1 MATMV
6 SVPVLKPPARRIRDT
21 WLRVALGFLAL
32 RPSIPELDRKQI
44 REIERRLGYC
54 FRDPTQLAQALKHR
68 SWVYSHDGEG
78 IDSNERLEYLGDAV
92 LDVVVADFLYQ
103 RYVDLRE
110 GDLTQMK
117 SVAVSRTV
125 LARRARSIDLGRH
138 VLLSPEERE
147 AGGADQDSI
156 LSDTFEALIGSIYID
171 GGLEPARR
179 FIEAVVLHDI
189 DELGRREDFINF
201 KSKLLEHV
209 QGIGAG
215 HPKYLVQDEQGPDHE
230 KIFSVA
236 VSVTGETL
244 GSGQGRSKKEAQ
256 QMAARDALQKL
267 GQI

>member
-6 SVPVLKPPARRIRDT
+6 SVPVVRPPARRFGDR
-21 WLRVALGFLAL
+21 WLRVALGLLAL

-44 REIERRLGYC
+44 REIERRLGYR
-54 FRDPTQLAQALKHR
+54 FRDPAQLAQALKHR

-103 RYVDLRE
+103 RHEDLRE

-117 SVAVSRTV
+117 SVAVSRAV

-156 LSDTFEALIGSIYID
+156 LSDAFEAVIGSIYLD

-215 HPKYLVQDEQGPDHE
+215 HPKYLVQEEQGPDHE

>member
-1 MATMV
+1 MATLV
-6 SVPVLKPPARRIRDT
+6 TVPAEKAPVRRYADG
-21 WLRVALGFLAL
+21 WLRAALALLAL
-32 RPSIPELDRKQI
+32 RPSIPELNRKQI
-44 REIERRLGYC
+44 REIEARLSYR
-54 FRDPTQLAQALKHR
+54 FRDPSHLAQALKHR
-68 SWVYSHDGEG
+68 SWVYSNDGVG

-92 LDVVVADFLYQ
+92 LDVVVAEFLYRHYQ
-103 RYVDLRE
+103 DLRE

-117 SVAVSRTV
+117 SVAVSRPV
-125 LARRARSIDLGRH
+125 LARRARTIELGRH
-138 VLLSPEERE
+138 VLLSPEERD
-147 AGGADQDSI
+147 AGGNDQDSI
-156 LSDTFEALIGSIYID
+156 LSDTFEALIGAMYID

-209 QGIGAG
+209 QGLGSG
-215 HPKYLVQDEQGPDHE
+215 HPRYLVQDEQGPDHE
-230 KIFSVA
+230 KIFSVN

>member
-1 MATMV
+1 MASTIAI
-6 SVPVLKPPARRIRDT
+6 SVTKKPASRYAG
-21 WLRVALGFLAL
+21 WLRLALGYLAL
-32 RPSIPELDRKQI
+32 RPSIPELDRRQV
-44 REIERRLGYC
+44 RAAERRLGYR
-54 FRDPTQLAQALKHR
+54 FRNPRHLAQALKHR
-68 SWVYSHDGEG
+68 SWVYSQNGHG

-92 LDVVVADFLYQ
+92 LDVIVAAFLYR
-103 RYVDLRE
+103 RYEDLRE

-117 SVAVSRTV
+117 SVAVSRAV
-125 LARRARSIDLGRH
+125 LARRARTIDLGRH
-138 VLLSPEERE
+138 ILLSPEERE

-156 LSDTFEALIGSIYID
+156 LSDVFEAVIGAIYID
-171 GGLEPARR
+171 GGLAPARR
-179 FIEAVVLHDI
+179 FIEAEVLHDI

-209 QGIGAG
+209 QGLGAG

-230 KIFSVA
+230 KVFSVD

-244 GSGQGRSKKEAQ
+244 GSGQGKSKKVAQ